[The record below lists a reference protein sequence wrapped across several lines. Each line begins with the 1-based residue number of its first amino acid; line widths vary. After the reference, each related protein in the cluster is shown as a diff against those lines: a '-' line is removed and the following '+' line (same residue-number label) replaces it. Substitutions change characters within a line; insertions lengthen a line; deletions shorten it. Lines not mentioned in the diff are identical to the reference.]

1 MADAKAKAGEQ
12 DQSMEEILQ
21 SIKRIIAEEGDAS
34 LPQKPAA
41 PTVPAAKAAQP
52 ASFGSD
58 VLELTDLIG
67 EETPAAASPLAQNTV
82 SNDAFDALFHEPV
95 PAIEPMP
102 EVQSDF
108 PAPDEEPSIIEDSL
122 LSEQALEAST
132 SALRNLANMGGGGA
146 APVAVASSAV
156 AFRSGHTVEDLV
168 VEALKPMLKEWL
180 DANLPGIVER
190 KVQREVERVSRELRG
205 E

>member
-34 LPQKPAA
+34 PAQKPVAA
-41 PTVPAAKAAQP
+41 TAPAAKAEKP

-67 EETPAAASPLAQNTV
+67 DEAPAMDTAAAQNTV
-82 SNDAFDALFHEPV
+82 SNDAFDALFANEPV
-95 PAIEPMP
+95 PRIEPMP
-102 EVQSDF
+102 EMKSDF
-108 PAPDEEPSIIEDSL
+108 PAPEEEPSIIEDAL
-122 LSEQALEAST
+122 LSETALEAST
-132 SALRNLANMGGGGA
+132 TALRNLANLGSGA
-146 APVAVASSAV
+146 APAVAAPSAV
-156 AFRSGHTVEDLV
+156 VFRSGQTVEELV

>member
-21 SIKRIIAEEGDAS
+21 SIKRIIAEEGDTS
-34 LPQKPAA
+34 LTQKPAA
-41 PTVPAAKAAQP
+41 PTVPSPKEAKP
-52 ASFGSD
+52 TSFGSD

-67 EETPAAASPLAQNTV
+67 EETPAAESASTQNTV
-82 SNDAFDALFHEPV
+82 SNDAFDALFHEPA

-102 EVQSDF
+102 EVRSDF

-132 SALRNLANMGGGGA
+132 SALRNLANMGSSAA
-146 APVAVASSAV
+146 APVAAVSSAV
-156 AFRSGHTVEDLV
+156 TFRSGHTVEDLV

-190 KVQREVERVSRELRG
+190 KVQREVERISRELRG